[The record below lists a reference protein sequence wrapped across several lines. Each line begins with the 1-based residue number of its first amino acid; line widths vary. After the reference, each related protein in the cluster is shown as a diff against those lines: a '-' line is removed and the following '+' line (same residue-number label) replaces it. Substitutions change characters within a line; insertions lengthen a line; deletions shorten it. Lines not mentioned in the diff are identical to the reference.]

1 MKKTLKYCWK
11 ILQLSWRANRYYSIL
26 SIIGTIY
33 QSTIHPFI
41 LMLVLSKILDLLGKQ
56 KVLIFT
62 DLTGLIAIFI
72 LSSIFFSII
81 TSFLETQSVFLDTR
95 MDNYLDQQI
104 IKKLTQL
111 DPATF
116 ESSEFQNL
124 LAQMEGV
131 KGTITVN
138 VMRIT
143 AFIDSAFKFFTAAV
157 IVSVAFP
164 LFIPIMLIA
173 TIPSFFSLD
182 QYRQKVWKYFVE
194 EKSILVRVSQY
205 IKNLLSQDG
214 TSKEVVIYKTGG
226 VLFNKVKSQQKLYTQ
241 KFTKA
246 SESELPSVIIT
257 RLIELTAFLFTQMLN
272 LKAVISGSL
281 GIGQFALYFQQT
293 QNLMLGS
300 HGMLDHYSSI
310 NMRNKYIE
318 KYFEFMA
325 KDKII
330 HSPVEPITIPNEPT
344 PTCIE
349 FKNISFRYPNTKRY
363 ILKNFNLTIASGEKI
378 ALVGENGAGKT
389 TLIKLL
395 LRFYD
400 PIEGEILINGVNIK
414 NINLEKWHKEIGA
427 LFQDFIKY
435 QFTFKENV
443 YFGNQKQIDNITL
456 LKEAIKNSGADQYLK
471 DLPNSYDQTVGKM
484 FKEGV
489 DLSGGQWQK
498 LALARAFFKNAP
510 ILILDEPTSAID
522 AKAEYEIFQ
531 HVQELQKDKTVFIIS
546 HRFSTVRNADRIL
559 VLDEGRIIEEGN
571 HEALIKKKGLYE
583 ELFNIQAKG
592 YK

>member
-1 MKKTLKYCWK
+1 MKKTLQYCWK
-11 ILQLSWRANRYYSIL
+11 ILQISWGANKHYAVFSL
-26 SIIGTIY
+26 LGTIY
-33 QSTIHPFI
+33 QSTIHPFV
-41 LMLVLSKILDLLGKQ
+41 LMLILSRILDLLGKRQ
-56 KVLIFT
+56 ILTLT
-62 DLTGLIAIFI
+62 DLTGLIIIFV

-81 TSFLETQSVFLDTR
+81 TSYLETQSVLLDTR

-143 AFIDSAFKFFTAAV
+143 AFIDSAFKFLTAAV

-164 LFIPIMLIA
+164 IFIPIMLVA

-182 QYRQKVWKYFVE
+182 RYRQKVWKYFVE
-194 EKSILVRVSQY
+194 ERSILVRVSQY

-214 TSKEVVIYKTGG
+214 TSKEVTIYKTGEI
-226 VLFNKVKSQQKLYTQ
+226 LFNKVKNQQKLYTQ

-257 RLIELTAFLFTQMLN
+257 RLIELVAFLFTQMLN

-325 KDKII
+325 IDKVI
-330 HSPVEPITIPNEPT
+330 HSPSEPT
-344 PTCIE
+344 LIPIKPTPPYIE
-349 FKNISFRYPNTKRY
+349 LKNISFRYPNTKRY
-363 ILKNFNLTIASGEKI
+363 ILKNFNLTIKSGEKI

-400 PIEGEILINGVNIK
+400 VIEGEILINGINIK
-414 NINLEKWHKEIGA
+414 NINLDKWYKEIGA

-443 YFGNQKQIDNITL
+443 YFGNQNQIDNISL

-471 DLPNSYDQTVGKM
+471 DLPNLYEQIVGKM
-484 FKEGV
+484 FQDGV

-559 VLDEGRIIEEGN
+559 VLDEGKIIEEGN
-571 HEALIKKKGLYE
+571 HETLMKNKGLYE

>member
-1 MKKTLKYCWK
+1 
-11 ILQLSWRANRYYSIL
+11 
-26 SIIGTIY
+26 
-33 QSTIHPFI
+33 
-41 LMLVLSKILDLLGKQ
+41 MLVLSRILDLLGKRQ
-56 KVLIFT
+56 MLT
-62 DLTGLIAIFI
+62 LSDLTGLIVIFI

-81 TSFLETQSVFLDTR
+81 TSYLETQSVLLDTR

-310 NMRNKYIE
+310 NMRNKY
-318 KYFEFMA
+318 Y
-325 KDKII
+325 
-330 HSPVEPITIPNEPT
+330 
-344 PTCIE
+344 
-349 FKNISFRYPNTKRY
+349 
-363 ILKNFNLTIASGEKI
+363 G
-378 ALVGENGAGKT
+378 
-389 TLIKLL
+389 
-395 LRFYD
+395 
-400 PIEGEILINGVNIK
+400 
-414 NINLEKWHKEIGA
+414 
-427 LFQDFIKY
+427 
-435 QFTFKENV
+435 
-443 YFGNQKQIDNITL
+443 
-456 LKEAIKNSGADQYLK
+456 
-471 DLPNSYDQTVGKM
+471 
-484 FKEGV
+484 
-489 DLSGGQWQK
+489 
-498 LALARAFFKNAP
+498 
-510 ILILDEPTSAID
+510 
-522 AKAEYEIFQ
+522 
-531 HVQELQKDKTVFIIS
+531 
-546 HRFSTVRNADRIL
+546 
-559 VLDEGRIIEEGN
+559 
-571 HEALIKKKGLYE
+571 
-583 ELFNIQAKG
+583 
-592 YK
+592 